1 MKELNVKRIEWID
14 VCKGLGIFLVF
25 IGHTNVSQL
34 SRTLYDWIY
43 SFHMPLFYMLSGLV
57 FDKTKYNTF
66 RKYINRRFKTLILP
80 FFILNTILYIIAE
93 VLNLD
98 NVQPQATEL
107 LTGVLAMYFI
117 RVLFIS
123 EVWYYFINQ
132 IGNKPFYKLVL
143 IAVVI
148 YISSFFKESS
158 VLLRYILPGLPLL
171 YYGIGNI
178 FKDSIKACV
187 NNATA
192 RRLVLCFMLSV
203 LFSLILLPYRK
214 FTVFM
219 DIILALSGILSL
231 ISVGVLLQR
240 ANFFSFVKVKT
251 YIVFIGMNTLI
262 VVAFHQ
268 IIYNGLS
275 VFTKYF
281 HMLPLW
287 DGLIRILLVLLFLI
301 ILCRIVRKYAP
312 FVIGR

>member
-240 ANFFSFVKVKT
+240 ANFFSFVKVKK

-268 IIYNGLS
+268 IIYNGLAVIIDEFITMS
-275 VFTKYF
+275 F
-281 HMLPLW
+281 LS
-287 DGLIRILLVLLFLI
+287 GIIRLLLSFVVLTY
-301 ILCRIVRKYAP
+301 LCRFINKYMS
-312 FVIGR
+312 VVLGR

>member
-34 SRTLYDWIY
+34 SRTLYDWTY

-158 VLLRYILPGLPLL
+158 VLLRYILLGLPLL

-219 DIILALSGILSL
+219 DIILVLSGILSL

-240 ANFFSFVKVKT
+240 ANFF
-251 YIVFIGMNTLI
+251 
-262 VVAFHQ
+262 H
-268 IIYNGLS
+268 
-275 VFTKYF
+275 
-281 HMLPLW
+281 
-287 DGLIRILLVLLFLI
+287 LL
-301 ILCRIVRKYAP
+301 K
-312 FVIGR
+312 

>member
-123 EVWYYFINQ
+123 EV
-132 IGNKPFYKLVL
+132 
-143 IAVVI
+143 
-148 YISSFFKESS
+148 
-158 VLLRYILPGLPLL
+158 
-171 YYGIGNI
+171 
-178 FKDSIKACV
+178 
-187 NNATA
+187 
-192 RRLVLCFMLSV
+192 
-203 LFSLILLPYRK
+203 
-214 FTVFM
+214 
-219 DIILALSGILSL
+219 
-231 ISVGVLLQR
+231 
-240 ANFFSFVKVKT
+240 
-251 YIVFIGMNTLI
+251 
-262 VVAFHQ
+262 
-268 IIYNGLS
+268 
-275 VFTKYF
+275 
-281 HMLPLW
+281 
-287 DGLIRILLVLLFLI
+287 
-301 ILCRIVRKYAP
+301 
-312 FVIGR
+312 

>member
-240 ANFFSFVKVKT
+240 TNFFSFVKVKT

-268 IIYNGLS
+268 IIYNGLAVIIDEFITMS
-275 VFTKYF
+275 F
-281 HMLPLW
+281 LS
-287 DGLIRILLVLLFLI
+287 GIIRLLLSFVVLTY
-301 ILCRIVRKYAP
+301 LCRFINKYMS
-312 FVIGR
+312 VVLGR

>member
-57 FDKTKYNTF
+57 FDKTKYNKF

-240 ANFFSFVKVKT
+240 TNFFSFVKVKT

-268 IIYNGLS
+268 IIYNGLAVIIDEFITMS
-275 VFTKYF
+275 F
-281 HMLPLW
+281 LS
-287 DGLIRILLVLLFLI
+287 GIIRLLLSFVVLTY
-301 ILCRIVRKYAP
+301 LCRFINKYMS
-312 FVIGR
+312 VVLGR

>member
-187 NNATA
+187 NNVTA

-268 IIYNGLS
+268 IIYNGLAVIIDEFITMS
-275 VFTKYF
+275 F
-281 HMLPLW
+281 LS
-287 DGLIRILLVLLFLI
+287 GIIRLLLSFVVLTY
-301 ILCRIVRKYAP
+301 LCRFINKYMS
-312 FVIGR
+312 VVLGR

>member
-57 FDKTKYNTF
+57 FDGTKYNTF
-66 RKYINRRFKTLILP
+66 RKYINRRLKTLILP

-98 NVQPQATEL
+98 NVQPQVSEL

-123 EVWYYFINQ
+123 EVWCYFINK
-132 IGNKPFYKLVL
+132 ISNKPFYKLVL
-143 IAVVI
+143 LAVVI

-187 NNATA
+187 NNANA
-192 RRLVLCFMLSV
+192 RIISLCFMLSV

-240 ANFFSFVKVKT
+240 ANFFSFVKVKK

>member
-240 ANFFSFVKVKT
+240 VNFFSFVKVKT

-268 IIYNGLS
+268 IIYNGLAVIIDEFITMS
-275 VFTKYF
+275 F
-281 HMLPLW
+281 LS
-287 DGLIRILLVLLFLI
+287 GIIRLLLSFVVLTY
-301 ILCRIVRKYAP
+301 LCRFINKYMS
-312 FVIGR
+312 VVLGR